1 MFGFLCAF
9 GGWSILLSTLIA
21 FVTGLRLLSAGH
33 VRLLLDLELRIIG
46 WLTSS
51 TEKDKHTFC
60 KDTDTAEK
68 SVAGAMGVSSDKMI
82 NEIWMAIVVLSF
94 ATFTAVLLVKD
105 NLGRN
110 PNTLHAQA
118 ELVVLLVIVGIC
130 LWMLQAFLRL
140 LRSVGDALDDLVE
153 EMLKVDTFANT
164 SKFFND
170 PSCLANRFGDRHTSR
185 KLTWVLL
192 TEPATS
198 STMYQAIGGVVLS
211 GGLVFL
217 PGLLGRAI

>member
-1 MFGFLCAF
+1 MNRCPDYFSSPHGSSRRSPAPTCAPI
-9 GGWSILLSTLIA
+9 S
-21 FVTGLRLLSAGH
+21 
-33 VRLLLDLELRIIG
+33 
-46 WLTSS
+46 
-51 TEKDKHTFC
+51 
-60 KDTDTAEK
+60 
-68 SVAGAMGVSSDKMI
+68 GV
-82 NEIWMAIVVLSF
+82 
-94 ATFTAVLLVKD
+94 
-105 NLGRN
+105 
-110 PNTLHAQA
+110 
-118 ELVVLLVIVGIC
+118 
-130 LWMLQAFLRL
+130 
-140 LRSVGDALDDLVE
+140 SVGDALDDLVE

-192 TEPATS
+192 TEPVTS